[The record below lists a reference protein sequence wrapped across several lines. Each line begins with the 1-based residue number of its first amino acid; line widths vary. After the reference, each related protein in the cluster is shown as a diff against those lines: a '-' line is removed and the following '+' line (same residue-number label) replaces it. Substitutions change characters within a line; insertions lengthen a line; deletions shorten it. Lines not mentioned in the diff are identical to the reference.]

1 MSFSNYLEGE
11 IVKHAMRT
19 GSWTKPTNLY
29 AALFTDDPAE
39 DASGTEVSGGAYAR
53 VAILVADAQWSAIS
67 AGRTGNVN
75 SILFPSPS
83 GANWGTVTHTALF
96 DSLTT
101 GNMYFY
107 GVLAVSKVIDD
118 GDPAPFF
125 PADQFGI
132 TLD

>member
-39 DASGTEVSGGAYAR
+39 DASGTEVSGGAYA
-53 VAILVADAQWSAIS
+53 
-67 AGRTGNVN
+67 GNVN